1 MINRT
6 QVIGLFFLGLNMEV
20 SEIQLFQILKE
31 KVGEEQAKT
40 LTEYIETKIEKQ
52 FDLKKDVLA
61 TKQDL
66 SEIKSDL
73 KADINS
79 LKIEIANVRNEL
91 KLEIADLRTEL
102 KTDIANSRSDI
113 IKWMFLFLF
122 GQLAAIYAI
131 VEFILKK

>member
-1 MINRT
+1 M
-6 QVIGLFFLGLNMEV
+6 QV
-20 SEIQLFQILKE
+20 SEIELFQILKE
-31 KVGEEQAKT
+31 RIGEEEAKS
-40 LTEYIETKIEKQ
+40 LTQYVEAKIEKQ

-66 SEIKSDL
+66 SEMKSDL

-79 LKIEIANVRNEL
+79 LKIEIANGRNEL

-113 IKWMFLFLF
+113 IKWMFIFWI
-122 GQLAAIYAI
+122 GQLAAMIAI
-131 VEFILKK
+131 AGLILKK

>member
-1 MINRT
+1 M
-6 QVIGLFFLGLNMEV
+6 QV

-40 LTEYIETKIEKQ
+40 LTEYVETKIEKQ
-52 FDLKKDVLA
+52 FDLKKDSLA
-61 TKQDL
+61 TKQDI
-66 SEIKSDL
+66 SE
-73 KADINS
+73 

-91 KLEIADLRTEL
+91 KIEIADL
-102 KTDIANSRSDI
+102 KTAMASSRSDI

-131 VEFILKK
+131 VEIIVKK